1 MNKGLRLGSWLYV
14 LAGLFFVAL
23 VAFVA
28 SASPGGVAHPRRGE
42 PGSTTELQGNK
53 RSVWEGVYSEEQAK
67 RGQMMY
73 QQECSGC
80 HLDDLLGDGI
90 APALV
95 GSPFYFRW
103 SELSVGDMFNAVR
116 TTMPQGAPAS
126 LSPRA
131 YLDIISYLFKANK
144 LPAGQ
149 SELPAEQQQLDQIMI
164 MEKPPQP

>member
-1 MNKGLRLGSWLYV
+1 MNKGLRLGSWPYV
-14 LAGLFFVAL
+14 LALL
-23 VAFVA
+23 VLVPVTVFVA
-28 SASPGGVAHPRRGE
+28 SASSGAIASAGGRE
-42 PGSTTELQGNK
+42 PGSATELQGSK

-67 RGQMMY
+67 RGEMAY

-80 HLDDLLGDGI
+80 HLADLLGDGI

-126 LSPRA
+126 LSTQS

-164 MEKPPQP
+164 AEKPPQE

>member
-1 MNKGLRLGSWLYV
+1 MNKGFGLGLSLYV

-23 VAFVA
+23 GAFVA
-28 SASPGGVAHPRRGE
+28 AASPRAVAHPGGSR
-42 PGSTTELQGNK
+42 PGSTPALQSAK

-67 RGQMMY
+67 RGQTMY

-80 HLDDLLGDGI
+80 HLADLLGDGI

-103 SELSVGDMFNAVR
+103 SDLSVGDMFNAVR

-149 SELPAEQQQLDQIMI
+149 SELPAEQLDLDQIMI